1 MVEIAVGAYLISY
14 ADSFHVDDFGA
25 RKLISVLNWTLA
37 DLLVSD
43 CIVYSVLNSTCTLRF
58 RIVVI
63 SFVGV
68 LVSLYSAEQKEKRR
82 YIQFQEPSPCK

>member
-1 MVEIAVGAYLISY
+1 MISY

-37 DLLVSD
+37 DLLVTDS
-43 CIVYSVLNSTCTLRF
+43 IVYSVLNSTCTLRF
-58 RIVVI
+58 RIVFV

-68 LVSLYSAEQKEKRR
+68 LVSLYSAERKEKRR
-82 YIQFQEPSPCK
+82 YIQVQEPSSCK